1 MRPAQLTPF
10 GGVAVV
16 AAQAVGDQDSGEG
29 SQQLPSGDF
38 APMPRLRGG
47 LGLSPP
53 TAYRQPMPS
62 TAAR

>member
-29 SQQLPSGDF
+29 AQQLHSRDF
-38 APMPRLRGG
+38 AATVVTHQIHQR
-47 LGLSPP
+47 
-53 TAYRQPMPS
+53 
-62 TAAR
+62 AAA